1 MNRRSL
7 LNTAGAAALTFG
19 VSGGIPMMAERGSNR
34 KRPNVATVKGGSGS

>member
-1 MNRRSL
+1 MNRRSF

-19 VSGGIPMMAERGSNR
+19 VSGGISMMAERGSNR